1 MSIKFNFIFFLTTSL
16 LIFSSCSDDDNN
28 GSTPPS
34 PPSLP
39 IQQYSNLHADQDVDY
54 TTNPPTYSGE
64 FIKFDFETGSTTT
77 SETDW
82 DIAFRGTTILV
93 NGGDTTGISQEPL
106 RTGSAA
112 AYIYDGLFQDLTE
125 VDESLLRN
133 DDMYDGLAIPTGS
146 GNGWYNYSSMV
157 ITPIAGKVLVFR
169 TADNRFAKMEIISY
183 YKDAP
188 TDITNEIATTDNR
201 YYTFNYTYQPE
212 AGNNSF

>member
-125 VDESLLRN
+125 VDESLLRT
-133 DDMYDGLAIPTGS
+133 DDMNDGLAIPTGS

-212 AGNNSF
+212 AGNTSF

>member
-1 MSIKFNFIFFLTTSL
+1 MSIKFNFILFLATSL
-16 LIFSSCSDDDNN
+16 LIISSCSDDDN
-28 GSTPPS
+28 GTSTPPN

-39 IQQYSNLHADQDVDY
+39 IEQYSNLHADQEVDY

-64 FIKFDFETGSTTT
+64 FIKFDFGTGSTTT

-93 NGGDTTGISQEPL
+93 NGGDTTGIAEEPL
-106 RTGSAA
+106 RTGNAA

-125 VDESLLRN
+125 VDESLLRL

-169 TADNRFAKMEIISY
+169 TADGKYAKMEILSY

-188 TDITNEIATTDNR
+188 AEITNTIALSDNR
-201 YYTFNYTYQPE
+201 YYTFNYMYQPE
-212 AGNNSF
+212 AGNTSF